1 MVLAALFVSLF
12 LFYSGNLLFNLLYY
26 FTGIFGPVFCYSS
39 NVWTADML
47 TKIMAYFHAQEVMFT
62 LSSLQVCDI

>member
-1 MVLAALFVSLF
+1 MVLVTVFAF
-12 LFYSGNLLFNLLYY
+12 LILVLSCNLLFYMLYY

-47 TKIMAYFHAQEVMFT
+47 TKVMAYFHAQEVMFT
-62 LSSLQVCDI
+62 LSSLQVCAI

>member
-1 MVLAALFVSLF
+1 MVLVAVLVF
-12 LFYSGNLLFNLLYY
+12 LLVVFSCNLLFCFLYY

-47 TKIMAYFHAQEVMFT
+47 TKVMAYFHAQEVTFT
-62 LSSLQVCDI
+62 LSSLQVCAI